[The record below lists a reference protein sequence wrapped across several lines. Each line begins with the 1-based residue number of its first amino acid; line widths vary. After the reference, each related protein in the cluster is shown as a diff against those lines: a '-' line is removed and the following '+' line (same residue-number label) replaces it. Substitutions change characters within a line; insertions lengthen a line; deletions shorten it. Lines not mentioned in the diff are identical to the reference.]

1 MKGKTFWVGQ
11 PSAVLRVG
19 AASRGADPAP
29 LGRVYDDCGRSK
41 GCYGH
46 PSGCVDERACSMMV
60 TYKRVSETQH
70 QLELYGVV
78 SATSEASYVAVA
90 FSRDEYMVDIH

>member
-60 TYKRVSETQH
+60 TYRRSDDGARF
-70 QLELYGVV
+70 QLELYG
-78 SATSEASYVAVA
+78 AASGDAYVAAGFGRSHHMVG
-90 FSRDEYMVDIH
+90 FSQ